1 MYNLDTGVYGKLPFN
16 LRGED
21 MLRYI
26 LKRLLIMMVTL
37 WIIVTLTF
45 VLMVSIPGSPFNSE
59 SSSNEIVQANLE
71 KHYNLDKP
79 YYVQYLLY
87 IKSIVTFDFG
97 PSIKQ
102 KNQSVNDLLSR
113 GFPISF
119 ELGMIT
125 IIVAVISGV
134 ILGIFAALRHNGV
147 IDYMAMGFAVLGI
160 SIPNFILATLFIQ
173 QLAVNFEIF
182 PVARWSSLKH
192 MVLPVL
198 ALATGPMA
206 IIARLTRSTMLE
218 VLTQDYIKMAKAKG
232 LSPWK
237 IIFKHALRNALMPVV
252 TIMGTLLAG
261 ILTGT
266 FVIEQIFAIPGMGKY
281 FVESINQRDYPVIMG
296 TTVFYSAFLILMLF
310 LVDIAYGILDPRI
323 NVHKGGD

>member
-1 MYNLDTGVYGKLPFN
+1 MV
-16 LRGED
+16 
-21 MLRYI
+21 
-26 LKRLLIMMVTL
+26 VTL
-37 WIIVTLTF
+37 WIIITLTF

-59 SSSNEIVQANLE
+59 SSSNETVQANLE
-71 KHYNLDKP
+71 RHYNLDKP
-79 YYVQYLLY
+79 YHIQYLLY
-87 IKSIVTFDFG
+87 IKSIATFDFG

-102 KNQSVNDLLSR
+102 KNQNVNDLLSR

-119 ELGMIT
+119 ELGMVT
-125 IIVAVISGV
+125 IIVALISGI
-134 ILGIFAALRHNGV
+134 ILGIIAALRHNGV

-160 SIPNFILATLFIQ
+160 SIPNFILATLLIQ
-173 QLAVNFEIF
+173 QFAVTWEIF
-182 PVARWSSLKH
+182 PVARWSSYKH
-192 MVLPVL
+192 MVLPVI

-218 VLTQDYIKMAKAKG
+218 VLTQDYIKMARAKG

-237 IIFKHALRNALMPVV
+237 IIFKHALRNALMPVI

-296 TTVFYSAFLILMLF
+296 TTVFYSAFLIIMLF
-310 LVDIAYGILDPRI
+310 LVDIAYGIIDPRI
-323 NVHKGGD
+323 NIHKGGD

>member
-1 MYNLDTGVYGKLPFN
+1 MGIFSKLPFN